1 MRSAVLPARPTLG
14 PVSKVVV
21 RFCSP
26 LSASACLILSL
37 FLFPPFSL
45 PLSLSPCLE
54 GGPL

>member
-1 MRSAVLPARPTLG
+1 MRGAVLPARPTLG